1 MFDLMFGMLNLSKFY
16 QSHLLS
22 LSPMKFILVIA
33 LSAFLAACQTPAV
46 PPTPTDNQRLGITDS
61 DNDGV
66 PDRLDNCPNTP
77 FGISVGQSGCPMMDD
92 RTF

>member
-1 MFDLMFGMLNLSKFY
+1 ML
-16 QSHLLS
+16 
-22 LSPMKFILVIA
+22 MKFIIVIT
-33 LSAFLAACQTPAV
+33 LSALLAACQAPTTPSS
-46 PPTPTDNQRLGITDS
+46 TPTDNQRLGITDS

-77 FGISVGQSGCPMMDD
+77 FGISVSQSGCPMMAD